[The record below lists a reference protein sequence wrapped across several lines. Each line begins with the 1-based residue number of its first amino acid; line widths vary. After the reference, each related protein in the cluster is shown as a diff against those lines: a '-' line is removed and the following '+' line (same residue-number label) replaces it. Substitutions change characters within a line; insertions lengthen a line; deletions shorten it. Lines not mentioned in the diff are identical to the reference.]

1 MYTLLAEIAIE
12 GQPPRKS
19 NQRRLV
25 RRGRGKNARPMF
37 IKSKEALQYIED
49 FALQVPSK
57 YRNKEHGS
65 LDENLRVDIAVW
77 YTSRRPDLSVELI
90 LDCLEATKV
99 IKNDRYIREVHTY
112 GFVDKKNPRIKLRLF
127 RITHEREPPIDLS

>member
-1 MYTLLAEIAIE
+1 MYTLLAELTIE

-19 NQRRLV
+19 NQRQLV

-37 IKSKEALQYIED
+37 IKSKEAREYVEYFTLMVPKEDQQQY
-49 FALQVPSK
+49 
-57 YRNKEHGS
+57 GS

-90 LDCLEATKV
+90 LDCLEAAKV

-112 GFVDKKNPRIKLRLF
+112 GFVDKEKPRMKLRLF